1 MTMNPTLRSSAG
13 RACRER
19 GTTLIEMMIAVA
31 LFALISGV
39 AFKMMSQQQNAS
51 LGLAGQVG
59 LTMGLR
65 NAATMIQMDLAN
77 AGSHYYQDVNK
88 SYGVLGVTIL
98 NNVVAAPTG
107 GSTSCHATGTTVY
120 GPTCFDQLTVLAID
134 NTYTLNPTNS
144 SGALGSTV
152 TNTSMG
158 TAYGM
163 PMTANNSQTVAAY
176 FHTGDQ
182 LLFLTNNG
190 TQYTSVMLSQNA
202 TASSS
207 TAPILFTF
215 QPTNANGSN
224 TSAYDPLNIS
234 TCGGSATC
242 AATTPPLTKSFGGST
257 GAYDYILKLVPVT
270 YLVCSGPGSP
280 TAPYACDP
288 SANSPDI
295 ADPKLMR
302 VVGSKPG
309 VSTASVVMDQVI
321 GFKVGAS
328 VWNSG
333 AAGGAGD
340 FNNLNYVYDAS
351 AYSVGGA
358 TPDSAYNFT
367 VLRSVRVSLIART
380 APAFTGNSATVNNY
394 TYRNGFDG
402 GPYQVQGTALVVNP
416 RNMNF

>member
-1 MTMNPTLRSSAG
+1 MTMNPALRPSTG
-13 RACRER
+13 MPRYER
-19 GTTLIEMMIAVA
+19 GTTIIEMMIAVA
-31 LFALISGV
+31 IFALISGI

-51 LGLAGQVG
+51 LGLSGQVG

-98 NNVVAAPTG
+98 NNVVAAPTS
-107 GSTSCHATGTTVY
+107 GSTTCHTAGTTIY
-120 GPTCFDQLTVLAID
+120 NNSCFDQLTVLAID
-134 NTYTLNPTNS
+134 NTYVLNPTNS
-144 SGALGSTV
+144 SGVPGSTV
-152 TNTSMG
+152 TNTASG
-158 TAYGM
+158 NPAYGM
-163 PMTANNSQTVAAY
+163 PITATNSQTVAAY

-182 LLFLTNNG
+182 LLFLTNDG
-190 TQYTSVMLSQNA
+190 THYTSVMLTQNA

-207 TAPILFTF
+207 TAPIVFTF
-215 QPTNANGSN
+215 ASTYGDGHNSLAN
-224 TSAYDPLNIS
+224 DPLNIT
-234 TCGGSATC
+234 TCGGTTPCPRSA
-242 AATTPPLTKSFGGST
+242 TPPLTNSFGGST
-257 GAYDYILKLVPVT
+257 GAYDYILKLQPVT

-280 TAPYACDP
+280 TTPYLCDQ

-321 GFKVGAS
+321 GFKVGAT
-328 VWNSG
+328 VWNS
-333 AAGGAGD
+333 ALGD
-340 FNNLNYVYDAS
+340 FNNMNYVYDAS
-351 AYSVGGA
+351 TYTVNPLTAN
-358 TPDSAYNFT
+358 DSAYNFT
-367 VLRSVRVSLIART
+367 VLRSVRVSMIART
-380 APAFTGNSATVNNY
+380 APAFTGNSANVNNY

-402 GPYQVQGTALVVNP
+402 GPYQVQGTAVVVNP